1 MKKALKAAM
10 AYPFLAAASVHAQ
23 STSLINIDSIDTV
36 ADGSLG
42 EFVTRLLN
50 FAVGTAAVACVA
62 ILIAS
67 GYMYI
72 TASGDEGKVEKAT
85 KSLTFAIIG
94 LAVCF
99 IAVLLVNF
107 VLDDILKA

>member
-1 MKKALKAAM
+1 MK
-10 AYPFLAAASVHAQ
+10 AYAVDTLISIDQFNPTSFNNLNELIVKGLNLAIGAASV
-23 STSLINIDSIDTV
+23 L
-36 ADGSLG
+36 
-42 EFVTRLLN
+42 
-50 FAVGTAAVACVA
+50 CVA
-62 ILIAS
+62 ILIAA

-85 KSLTFAIIG
+85 KTLTFAIIG

-107 VLDDILKA
+107 VLKNVLGYQG